1 MEIINL
7 FDDTII
13 KFANNLHTNYK
24 ALDFFFSAITN
35 LGEAL
40 PLMIITI
47 ILIFIKRTRFCGIN
61 MAISLFVS
69 IVIGAFIL
77 KPLIARER
85 PFMDPIYNEYWIA
98 VGKHLETSFS
108 CPSSHT
114 TASFAALFPL
124 FLNFNKKYSFI
135 FILIASLIGFS
146 RVYLVVHYPSDVL
159 LGALLGITVSTITYI
174 VLNKLE
180 LKDRLKNLN
189 I

>member
-24 ALDFFFSAITN
+24 ALDFFFSSITN

-61 MAISLFVS
+61 MAISLFIAV
-69 IVIGAFIL
+69 VIGAVIL

-114 TASFAALFPL
+114 TASFAALFPI
-124 FLNFNKKYSFI
+124 FLYFNKKYSFI
-135 FILIASLIGFS
+135 ALLIALIIGFS
-146 RVYLVVHYPSDVL
+146 RVYLMVHYPSDVVF
-159 LGALLGITVSTITYI
+159 GAFIGIAVSSAIYI
-174 VLNKLE
+174 ILNKT
-180 LKDRLKNLN
+180 N
-189 I
+189 INKLIKKFI

>member
-13 KFANNLHTNYK
+13 KFANSLHTNYK

-61 MAISLFVS
+61 MAISLFIAV
-69 IVIGAFIL
+69 VIGAVIL

-85 PFMDPIYNEYWIA
+85 PFTDPIYYEYWIEA
-98 VGKHLETSFS
+98 GKHLETSFS

-146 RVYLVVHYPSDVL
+146 RVYLIVHYPSDVVF
-159 LGALLGITVSTITYI
+159 GAFIGITVSTFIYI
-174 VLNKLE
+174 VLNKT
-180 LKDRLKNLN
+180 N
-189 I
+189 IKLIKKFI

>member
-13 KFANNLHTNYK
+13 KLANSLHTNYK

-85 PFMDPIYNEYWIA
+85 PFTDPIYYEYWIEA
-98 VGKHLETSFS
+98 GKHLETSFS

-114 TASFAALFPL
+114 TASFAALFPI
-124 FLNFNKKYSFI
+124 FLYFNKKYSFI
-135 FILIASLIGFS
+135 ALLIALIIGFS
-146 RVYLVVHYPSDVL
+146 RVYLMVHYPSDVVF
-159 LGALLGITVSTITYI
+159 GMCIGTTVSCITYI
-174 VLNKLE
+174 VMKKINKKYLH
-180 LKDRLKNLN
+180 L
-189 I
+189 

>member
-13 KFANNLHTNYK
+13 KFANSLHTNYK
-24 ALDFFFSAITN
+24 VLDFFFSAITN

-61 MAISLFVS
+61 MAISLFIAV
-69 IVIGAFIL
+69 IIGAVIL

-85 PFMDPIYNEYWIA
+85 PFTEPIYYEYWIEA
-98 VGKHLETSFS
+98 GKHLETSFS

-114 TASFAALFPL
+114 TASFAALFPI
-124 FLNFNKKYSFI
+124 FLYFNKKYSFI
-135 FILIASLIGFS
+135 ALLIALIIGFS
-146 RVYLVVHYPSDVL
+146 RVYLMVHYPSDVVF
-159 LGALLGITVSTITYI
+159 GAFIGIAVSSAIYI
-174 VLNKLE
+174 VLNKT
-180 LKDRLKNLN
+180 N
-189 I
+189 IKLIKKFI

>member
-13 KFANNLHTNYK
+13 KFANGLHTNYK
-24 ALDFFFSAITN
+24 VLDFFFSAITN

-40 PLMIITI
+40 PLMIITV

-61 MAISLFVS
+61 MAISLFIS

-85 PFMDPIYNEYWIA
+85 PFTDPIYNEYWIA

-108 CPSSHT
+108 CPSSHS

-135 FILIASLIGFS
+135 FILIALLIGFS

-159 LGALLGITVSTITYI
+159 FGAFIGITVSTITYM
-174 VLNKLE
+174 VLNKSYVKNK
-180 LKDRLKNLN
+180 LKIFN

>member
-13 KFANNLHTNYK
+13 KFANSLHTNYK

-114 TASFAALFPL
+114 TASFAALFPI
-124 FLNFNKKYSFI
+124 FLYFNKKYSFI
-135 FILIASLIGFS
+135 ALLIALIIGFS
-146 RVYLVVHYPSDVL
+146 RVYLMVHYPSDVVF
-159 LGALLGITVSTITYI
+159 GAFIGIAVSSAIYI
-174 VLNKLE
+174 ILNKT
-180 LKDRLKNLN
+180 N
-189 I
+189 INKLIKKFI